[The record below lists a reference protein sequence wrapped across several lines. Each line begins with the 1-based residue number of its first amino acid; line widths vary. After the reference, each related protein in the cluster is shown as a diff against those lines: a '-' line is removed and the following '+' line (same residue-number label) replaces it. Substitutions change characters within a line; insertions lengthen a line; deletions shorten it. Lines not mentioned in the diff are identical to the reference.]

1 MRIDP
6 MDGGIDLAGSPA
18 LDERGL
24 SPDLGARLIRL
35 ARLAAAE
42 HMVQAA
48 RQLRDEKAPPT
59 HPPTHPASTPM
70 IFQREAVR

>member
-1 MRIDP
+1 MRSDP
-6 MDGGIDLAGSPA
+6 MDGSIDPARSPA
-18 LDERGL
+18 LDQRGL

-48 RQLRDEKAPPT
+48 RHLRDEKAIP
-59 HPPTHPASTPM
+59 STPM
-70 IFQREAVR
+70 QREAVR